1 MLLKTNT
8 IILLFFP
15 NNHSLLKF
23 SSIIFLIM
31 LKLFTHTK
39 IADFIKI
46 NRSIYTLFVLLICN
60 VSGFGQTYF
69 DMSTGNY
76 SETFTSWTN
85 PTTNSWSSVAVNAGT
100 IPLATS
106 VTVQSNT
113 FSSGTTGG
121 VQNGGTFIQFLSTG
135 TTDNSTSVALDLN
148 LNFSARNA
156 GTLTFDAATVFNS
169 TGNRVGTLRVY
180 YSTDA
185 TTWTEL
191 TGTNL
196 PFAATNNTAKT
207 GSISLNLPS
216 AINNQPTV
224 KLRFYYHNGGT
235 PAGTTGS
242 RPKISIDNVV
252 VTGVSSGP
260 NISVNPS
267 SISNLNYFTGNGP
280 SIAGSYTLTG
290 SSLTN
295 DITITA
301 PSLFEISNTS
311 SSTGFGSSL
320 TISPSSGSINT
331 TIYARLISDLTPA
344 NYTGN
349 IIHTGGGITVNPTV
363 SLSGTVADIVLP
375 TKLAITAINPVSPS
389 LNTSFSITVK
399 SQDNSSN
406 PQNVTSATSFSISLN
421 TGTGVLGGTLSG
433 TIPAGANSVTISG
446 LTYNKEENGVILTA
460 TRTSGDVLTIGN
472 SAAFNVLDNSTTVIR
487 SLTSGN
493 WNSTT
498 TWSCNC
504 VPQLS
509 DTVKI
514 KTTHIVNVTSSPNEQ
529 GAAKIVLENGA
540 TLNIQTGN
548 FKMGFPNVV
557 VPPSGNINLAMGN
570 PSGATTNTAFPE
582 NYLMEKPQ
590 YVLSYNRTRATS
602 NWVSWYLNSSSR
614 GSAPRQND
622 FRADNTLPSGWYQV
636 NENDYSGSGFDRGH
650 MTPSADR
657 TSTVADN
664 SATFFMTNMIPQAPG
679 NNQGPWEKLE
689 SYLRAQLDVNGGQEV
704 YIIAGSYGIG
714 GTGTAGTTNT
724 IAGGK
729 VTVPSQTYK
738 IAVILTN
745 GIDDV
750 NRVTTTTRVI
760 AVIMPNIDSIRP
772 NDWRPYRTTVDAIEA
787 ATGLNFLTNVP
798 VAIQD
803 AIEAAVDTIPN

>member
-1 MLLKTNT
+1 MERLFTSSQIFMSKKGIFGL
-8 IILLFFP
+8 IIAVLFQ
-15 NNHSLLKF
+15 F
-23 SSIIFLIM
+23 SS
-31 LKLFTHTK
+31 
-39 IADFIKI
+39 
-46 NRSIYTLFVLLICN
+46 
-60 VSGFGQTYF
+60 FGQTYF

-76 SETFTSWTN
+76 SETFTGWTT
-85 PTTNSWSSVAVNAGT
+85 PSTNFWSSVAVSAGT

-106 VTVQSNT
+106 ITAQSAT
-113 FSSGTTGG
+113 FSSGTSGSI
-121 VQNGGTFIQFLSTG
+121 QNGNTNIQFLSTG
-135 TTDNSTSVALDLN
+135 TTDNSSSVALDLN
-148 LNFSARNA
+148 LNFTARNA

-169 TGNRVGTLRVY
+169 TGNRAGTLRVY
-180 YSTDA
+180 YSING

-196 PFAATNNTAKT
+196 PFTATNNVAKS
-207 GSISLNLPS
+207 GSISLSLPS

-260 NISVNPS
+260 NISVSPT

-280 SIAGSYTLTG
+280 STAVNYTLTG
-290 SSLTN
+290 SSLTG
-295 DITITA
+295 DISIIA
-301 PSLFEISNTS
+301 PTNFEISNTS
-311 SSTGFGSSL
+311 NSAGFGTSL
-320 TISPSSGSINT
+320 TITPTSGSINT
-331 TIYARLISDLTPA
+331 PIYVRLIAGLSPA
-344 NYTGN
+344 TYTGD
-349 IIHTGGGITVNPTV
+349 ITHSGGGITVNPTV

-375 TKLAITAINPVSPS
+375 TKLAINVINPASPS
-389 LNTSFSITVK
+389 LNSPFSITIS

-406 PQNVTSATSFSISLN
+406 PQNVASATSFAISLN
-421 TGTGVLGGTLSG
+421 TGTGVLGGTLTG
-433 TIPAGANSVTISG
+433 TIPAGSNTVTISG

-460 TRTSGDVLTIGN
+460 TRTSGDALTAGN
-472 SAAFNVLDNSTTVIR
+472 SAGFNVLDNSTTIIR
-487 SLTSGN
+487 SVTSGN
-493 WNSTT
+493 WNATT

-514 KTTHIVNVTSSPNEQ
+514 KTPHTVNVTASPNEQ
-529 GAAKIVLENGA
+529 GAAKIILEIGA
-540 TLNIQTGN
+540 TLNIQTGT

-557 VPPSGNINLAMGN
+557 VPSSNINLAMGN
-570 PSGATTNTAFPE
+570 PSGATTNTAFE
-582 NYLMEKPQ
+582 NNYLLDKPQ
-590 YVLSYNRTRATS
+590 YVMSYNRSRATS

-664 SATFFMTNMIPQAPG
+664 SATFFMTNMVPQAPG

-689 SYLRAQLDVNGGQEV
+689 SYLRTQIDANGGQEI
-704 YIIAGSYGIG
+704 YIIAGSYGVG

-729 VTVPSQTYK
+729 VTVPSYTYK
-738 IAVILTN
+738 IAVILSN
-745 GIDDV
+745 GTDDV

-772 NDWRPYRTTVDAIEA
+772 DDWRLYRVKVDDIEA
-787 ATGLNFLTNVP
+787 ITGYNYLSNVP
-798 VAIQD
+798 VAIQNV
-803 AIEAAVDTIPN
+803 IEAVVDNVSN

>member
-1 MLLKTNT
+1 
-8 IILLFFP
+8 
-15 NNHSLLKF
+15 
-23 SSIIFLIM
+23 M

-121 VQNGGTFIQFLSTG
+121 IQNGGTFIQFLSTG

-460 TRTSGDVLTIGN
+460 TRTSGDVLTAGN

-504 VPQLS
+504 IPQLS

-514 KTTHIVNVTSSPNEQ
+514 KATHIVNVTSSPNEQ

>member
-1 MLLKTNT
+1 
-8 IILLFFP
+8 
-15 NNHSLLKF
+15 
-23 SSIIFLIM
+23 M

-121 VQNGGTFIQFLSTG
+121 IQNGGTFIQFLSTG

-320 TISPSSGSINT
+320 TIPPSSGSINT

-460 TRTSGDVLTIGN
+460 TRTSGDVLTAGN
-472 SAAFNVLDNSTTVIR
+472 STAFNVLDNSTTVIR

-514 KTTHIVNVTSSPNEQ
+514 KTTHTVNVTSSPNEQ

-570 PSGATTNTAFPE
+570 PSGATTNTSFPE

-803 AIEAAVDTIPN
+803 AIEAAVDAIPN

>member
-1 MLLKTNT
+1 
-8 IILLFFP
+8 
-15 NNHSLLKF
+15 
-23 SSIIFLIM
+23 M

-121 VQNGGTFIQFLSTG
+121 IQNGGTFIQFLSTG

-460 TRTSGDVLTIGN
+460 TRTSGDVLTTGN

-514 KTTHIVNVTSSPNEQ
+514 KTTHTVNVTSSPNEQ

>member
-1 MLLKTNT
+1 
-8 IILLFFP
+8 
-15 NNHSLLKF
+15 
-23 SSIIFLIM
+23 M

-406 PQNVTSATSFSISLN
+406 PQNVTSATSFSISLS

-446 LTYNKEENGVILTA
+446 LTYNKEENSVVLTA
-460 TRTSGDVLTIGN
+460 TRTSGDVLTAGN
-472 SAAFNVLDNSTTVIR
+472 STAFNVLDNSTTVIR

-514 KTTHIVNVTSSPNEQ
+514 KTTHTVNVTSSPNEQ